1 MPSTA
6 QIRAR
11 AARRTRLAIY
21 ALAAAAV
28 FLLAVVVVLITAG
41 GDSSKR
47 PQSRQSAPASPPAS
61 APVSPDQ
68 WVQLP
73 DPSGFVD
80 KTFPVQFP
88 HKPEGAVAT
97 LVASVQFGW
106 SMDPARNSRAT
117 GLYAAP
123 QTAAAAQKKA
133 AGIASFWRQ
142 RIGVPLTGPVPGD
155 AAMRVVP
162 IAVLWQPLDA
172 NRVWAAV
179 EVDVQ
184 STPNSATEPSE
195 VITAVSA
202 EMQWNPAV
210 RGGDWDYVPATK
222 MPPKTAQLDDPNFS
236 RLGWR
241 PLGTD
246 H

>member
-6 QIRAR
+6 QVRDRATK
-11 AARRTRLAIY
+11 RTRLAII
-21 ALAAAAV
+21 ALIAGVV
-28 FLLAVVVVLITAG
+28 FLLAVIAVLLTSG
-41 GDSSKR
+41 GGSSKR
-47 PQSRQSAPASPPAS
+47 PQARQPAPTPPVSS

-73 DPSGFVD
+73 DPGGYVD
-80 KTFPVQFP
+80 KTFPVRFP
-88 HKPEGAVAT
+88 HKPEGGVAA

-106 SMDPARNSRAT
+106 SMDPASNSRVT

-123 QTAAAAQKKA
+123 QTAASAQKKA
-133 AGIASFWRQ
+133 VDLASFWRQ
-142 RIGVPLTGPVPGD
+142 RIGVPATGPVPGD

-162 IAVLWQPLDA
+162 IAVQWQPLDA
-172 NRVWAAV
+172 NRTWAAV
-179 EVDVQ
+179 EVQVQ

-202 EMQWNPAV
+202 EMQWNPAL
-210 RGGDWDYVPATK
+210 RGGDWDYVPTAK
-222 MPPKTAQLDDPNFS
+222 VPPQTAQVDDPNFS
-236 RLGWR
+236 HLGWR
-241 PLGTD
+241 PLGAE